1 MEVWL
6 FMILGNPVAQSLR
19 SSLHLLKRVYKGK
32 TYAILADVSPNVE
45 GKIEAKHHD
54 YSITT

>member
-1 MEVWL
+1 
-6 FMILGNPVAQSLR
+6 MILGNPVALSLR
-19 SSLHLLKRVYKGK
+19 SSLHLLKRVCKGK